1 MPAPVRVVLNEAE
14 EQTLSEVRLATTVP
28 QRTRDRAHMV
38 RLNAQGWNAPA
49 IAKIFECCEH
59 TVRATLRRWQSC
71 GLAGLWDAPGRGDKP
86 RWQVA
91 DLEYLEQALEQEQR
105 TYNSQQLS
113 EKLAQDR
120 QVQLSA
126 DRIRRL
132 LKKTSVVKLAGA
144 KLQNELSCK
153 QDTLRLYPDGKNPQS
168 TCC

>member
-1 MPAPVRVVLNEAE
+1 M
-14 EQTLSEVRLATTVP
+14 QTLAKSFRHSIRRQWEFWRSFAG
-28 QRTRDRAHMV
+28 AG
-38 RLNAQGWNAPA
+38 LNAQGWNAPA

-132 LKKTSVVKLAGA
+132 FKGLKCLVC
-144 KLQNELSCK
+144 Q
-153 QDTLRLYPDGKNPQS
+153 
-168 TCC
+168 

>member
-1 MPAPVRVVLNEAE
+1 M
-14 EQTLSEVRLATTVP
+14 
-28 QRTRDRAHMV
+28 
-38 RLNAQGWNAPA
+38 G
-49 IAKIFECCEH
+49 C
-59 TVRATLRRWQSC
+59 
-71 GLAGLWDAPGRGDKP
+71 PGRGDKP

-132 LKKTSVVKLAGA
+132 LKKKAGA
-144 KLQNELSCK
+144 GNGLVIATGTSK
-153 QDTLRLYPDGKNPQS
+153 TRLPKPSSKPTS
-168 TCC
+168 TC

>member
-132 LKKTSVVKLAGA
+132 LKKKAGA
-144 KLQNELSCK
+144 GNGLVIATGTSK
-153 QDTLRLYPDGKNPQS
+153 TRLPKPSSKPTS
-168 TCC
+168 TC

>member
-1 MPAPVRVVLNEAE
+1 MNEAE
-14 EQTLSEVRLATTVP
+14 EQTLSELRLATTVP

-86 RWQVA
+86 RWQVV

-132 LKKTSVVKLAGA
+132 LKKKTGAGNGLVIATGTSK
-144 KLQNELSCK
+144 
-153 QDTLRLYPDGKNPQS
+153 TRLPKPSSKPTS
-168 TCC
+168 TC